1 MIRTL
6 ALTASLYLL
15 LVALTPVRAEVKVAS
30 VFGDNMV
37 LQQARP
43 VPIWGTAAP
52 GDQVSVTFGAQ
63 EAKVKTGTNG
73 KWRVMLAAMEAN
85 ATGQEMTVSGGAN
98 RLVLKN
104 VLVGEVWLC
113 SGQSNMGWVVAN
125 SRNAAE
131 EIGAANCPGI
141 RAFTSLI
148 PSIKDG
154 YPVTPQDECRG
165 AWQVCSPESVKRWSA
180 AGYFFARELHQRLK
194 VPVGILVA
202 SYGATAIEAWTSI
215 EGLKAVPI
223 YRERAEVYEQL
234 ATAYLAGKDK
244 YEQAKARMKEKY
256 PERREAWFKKLDAEA
271 PGLQQKW
278 MAPSLD
284 TSAWGKISLPV
295 SVDDNPIG
303 TPVASVW
310 FRREVSI
317 PEAWVGKEL
326 SLVLGVIDGV
336 DECFVNGVK
345 VGRTWFDV
353 DRYWVASRVYAVP
366 AAATKSRRIVV
377 AVRVLKLAYQL
388 AFFGPAEEM
397 KLALKDDP
405 NAQPVSLT
413 GDWRMKKAKD
423 LDPGLEPRLP
433 DERIPGSYYGQPAVM
448 YNGVLHPL
456 IPYAIRG
463 AIWYQ
468 GEANAPFHADYL
480 HLLPG
485 LISSW
490 RKEWGQGDFPFGIV
504 QLANYQGQQTK
515 PVERWGFLNIRDCQ
529 SAALRVP
536 NTFLATAVDIGQG
549 GDIHPRNKQDLGL
562 RLALGALAAA
572 YGYKDLVHTGP
583 TYRSMKIEG
592 NSIRLQFDS
601 AVGLVSKGEPIV
613 GFVVAGQNRAFYFAK
628 ARIEGESVVVWS
640 DKVAAPVAVRYA
652 WANNPVCNLYNGAN
666 LPTFPFRTDDWDPA
680 KIVITDDEIVL
691 PTGWEVK

>member
-1 MIRTL
+1 MRPLTL
-6 ALTASLYLL
+6 AAFSYLL
-15 LVALTPVRAEVKVAS
+15 LGAFAPVKAEVKVAT
-30 VFGDNMV
+30 VFGDGMV
-37 LQQARP
+37 LQRGRTVP
-43 VPIWGTAAP
+43 VWGTAKP
-52 GDQVSVTFGAQ
+52 GETVSIFFGDQEA
-63 EAKVKTGTNG
+63 EAKAGADG
-73 KWRVMLAAMEAN
+73 KWCASLGGMEAN
-85 ATGQEMTVSGGAN
+85 DQAQEMTIAGQAD

-131 EIGAANCPGI
+131 EIEAANHPHI
-141 RAFTSLI
+141 RSFTSLI
-148 PSIKDG
+148 PSIKEG
-154 YPVTPQDECRG
+154 YPLTPQDGCNG
-165 AWQVCSPESVKRWSA
+165 AWQVCTPGNVKRWSA
-180 AGYFFARELHQRLK
+180 AGYFFARELHQGLG

-223 YRERAEVYEQL
+223 YRERAEVYERM
-234 ATAYLAGKDK
+234 AKAYLQGKDR
-244 YEQAKARMKEKY
+244 YEEAKAEMTARF
-256 PERREAWFKKLDAEA
+256 PARREAWFKALDAEA
-271 PGLQQKW
+271 PGLQQRW

-284 TSAWGKISLPV
+284 TSKWDKMSLPV

-303 TPVASVW
+303 TPVAAVW

-326 SLVLGVIDGV
+326 ALHLGVIDGV

-345 VGRTWFDV
+345 VGRTWFDAH
-353 DRYWVASRVYAVP
+353 RYWVASRVYPVP
-366 AAATKSRRIVV
+366 PAATKSRRVVV
-377 AVRVLKLAYQL
+377 AVRVLKLAYQM

-405 NAQPVSLT
+405 VTPPVSLA
-413 GDWRMKKAKD
+413 GDWRMKRAKG
-423 LDPGLEPRLP
+423 LKPGREPRLP
-433 DERIPGSYYGQPAVM
+433 DARIPGTYYGQPAVM

-468 GEANAPFHADYL
+468 GEANAPFHADYV

-485 LISSW
+485 LITSW

-529 SAALRVP
+529 SAALRVT

-549 GDIHPRNKQDLGL
+549 GDIHPRNKQEVGR
-562 RLALGALAAA
+562 RLALGALATA
-572 YGYKDLVHTGP
+572 YGHKDLIHSGP
-583 TYRSMKIEG
+583 TYRSMKVEDRA
-592 NSIRLQFDS
+592 IRLQFRS
-601 AVGLVSKGEPIV
+601 AKGLVSKGEPIV
-613 GFVVAGQNRAFYFAK
+613 GFVIAGADRRFFFAK

-640 DKVAAPVAVRYA
+640 KRVPAPVAVRYA

-666 LPTFPFRTDDWDPA
+666 LPTLPFRTDDWDPA

-691 PTGWEVK
+691 PTGWEAK